1 MLNAAA
7 MQAVM
12 RSAMVPSPGCPSSRP
27 GGPASTLT
35 EGVASWVDGPSQA
48 ELGSSAGRDG
58 CRETVLGIEWVVLA
72 VEMAHFSVGA
82 D

>member
-58 CRETVLGIEWVVLA
+58 CRETIEWVVLA
-72 VEMAHFSVGA
+72 VETAHFSVGA